1 MDVLLLLF
9 SRVWL
14 LVTPWTAAHQTSLS
28 ITISRSLL
36 KLMSS
41 WWCHPSISSSVVP
54 FSSCLQSFPASGS
67 FSVSQLFPSG
77 GQSIGAS
84 TSASVLL
91 MNIQGWFPL
100 GLAGLISLQSN
111 GHEFEQTPGDT
122 EGQGNLVCCS
132 PWGRTELDRMKWT
145 ATSIVITISFW
156 EGDSS

>member
-111 GHEFEQTPGDT
+111 GHEFEKTPRDSGGAWYATIYRVIKCQTQLID
-122 EGQGNLVCCS
+122 
-132 PWGRTELDRMKWT
+132 WT
-145 ATSIVITISFW
+145 KQTRSQKICT
-156 EGDSS
+156 